1 MARTIKLHIS
11 TVFSLAAMALHV
23 ASAETWYWSPT
34 VQTPNSNG
42 ALFYYWNNANNWT
55 NTAAARGFPQ
65 AGDTAVLGWGSAT
78 APAYYVC
85 NDNASFV
92 LEEVR
97 FEGNKSI
104 GMSQGKVVL
113 RGGGGGLKYM
123 HNSSSGSNWLG
134 LYAVGDGEVPIHIDK
149 NITYAL
155 QVCMQK
161 KGTGNPT
168 IVKTGPGKFVCHNQ
182 ASKNSYTIPLT
193 LIRQGAYDITTPT
206 ALNGVTL
213 AFDGDD
219 ASQRITYC
227 YRDTDLHDL
236 TLKNIG
242 FYETNGVANTT
253 HGFSAQ
259 NDNQVKFTGTPKQN
273 PTVFSGQFYN
283 KSGLNWAPDSA
294 SYTFVCSNAVSATHG
309 SVIVT
314 KGTVKLVT
322 GASFTALSRLDV
334 AAGAVFEV
342 EEGSGANFHADSMTL
357 ADATAQLKLA
367 TGVSLEIDAATL
379 QGKALPA
386 GTYSA
391 DGANDTRRAAWIDG
405 AGTVTVL
412 NGPANIDTWS
422 GAGADTL
429 ATTDGNWESGAA
441 PDVTAGDL
449 LATFATGGTEA
460 MLPAGTAAAFD
471 GLVLDAANLGGSSF
485 AFTAGSGATASV
497 GASGISV
504 PAASAETIWTMGWPI
519 TVAGGAQTWN
529 ISTKNTIKFNAPI
542 GGGEALAITGGGA
555 VELNADGTHAG
566 ALTLDQGAFKVTAGN
581 ALGAS
586 SRKVSYHYDRASLT
600 FDGNFT
606 VGAPIDGTPLSA
618 EGTSAGGLK
627 VTAGSDVVFAGRI
640 YNYTRMWVNV
650 GAGGTATFRNGLV
663 VGVNGMTGHLD
674 LRGGGTFIVTNAPAT
689 MGQKTIMNGSTLD
702 LRVAGNKLSSGNTY
716 WTELTNSRLVTRVD
730 NAFENGAM
738 VYLGTSCSFDMDGH
752 NQKLNVL
759 HGLAGSTVTSP
770 RPATLT
776 LLCSQNGMA
785 QDNNYGG
792 ENRANP
798 VAFAGQVSVTKQGS
812 CQHTLAATSSST
824 GTLKVT
830 AGTLTLSGSWP
841 NCTNVVVS
849 GGTFAVKNANA
860 FGDADRAPGEQPK
873 VVLNVAASDAAL
885 NLDYS
890 GRIDCAEIHVD
901 GEKSFGTFGAT
912 GSGAENEVAWIT
924 GTGFIR
930 VLPKGTQVIFR

>member
-1 MARTIKLHIS
+1 MKRLTIA
-11 TVFSLAAMALHV
+11 VLAATLVAHV

-34 VQTPNSNG
+34 HQSPNNKG
-42 ALFYYWNNANNWT
+42 NLYYFWNDAENWT
-55 NTAAARGFPQ
+55 NSAAARGCPQ
-65 AGDTAVLGWGSAT
+65 AGDTAVLGWGSAS
-78 APAYYVC
+78 AAAYNVC
-85 NDNASFV
+85 NDNESFV

-97 FEGNKSI
+97 FEGNHSI
-104 GMSQGKVVL
+104 SMNQGKIVL

-123 HNSSSGSNWLG
+123 HNSASGSNWMG

-182 ASKNSYTIPLT
+182 ASGNSYTIPLT
-193 LIRQGAYDITTPT
+193 LIRQGAYDITSPT

-219 ASQRITYC
+219 DSQRITYC
-227 YRDTDLHDL
+227 YRATDLHDL

-242 FYETNGVANTT
+242 FYETNGVANTA

-273 PTVFSGQFYN
+273 PTVFSGTFYS
-283 KSGLNWAPDSA
+283 KSGLNWAPDSD

-322 GASFTALSRLDV
+322 GASFTALSRLNV
-334 AAGAVFEV
+334 SAGAVFEV
-342 EEGSGANFHADSMTL
+342 EEGSGANFHADNMTL

-379 QGKALPA
+379 HGNALQA

-391 DGANDTRRAAWIDG
+391 DGANGTRRAAWIDG

-412 NGPANIDTWS
+412 NGPASVDTWS
-422 GAGADTL
+422 GAGADNL
-429 ATTDGNWESGAA
+429 ATTDGNWESGEA
-441 PDVTAGDL
+441 PDITAGDL

-460 MLPAGTAAAFD
+460 MLPAGTAAAFE
-471 GLVLDAANLGGSSF
+471 GVVLDSANLGGNAF
-485 AFTAGSGATASV
+485 AFTAGSGATASI

-504 PAASAETIWTMGWPI
+504 PAASAGTTWTMNWPI

-529 ISTKNTIKFNAPI
+529 IGTNNTMKFNAPI
-542 GGGEALAITGGGA
+542 GGDEALTITGGGA

-566 ALTLDQGAFKVTAGN
+566 VMSLDQGTFTITAGN

-586 SRKVSYHYDRASLT
+586 SRAVNYYYDRVSLT
-600 FDGNFT
+600 FDGNLT
-606 VGAPIDGTPLSA
+606 VGTPIDGTYLSA
-618 EGTSAGGLK
+618 QNTSAGGLK

-650 GAGGTATFRNGLV
+650 GAGGTATFRKGLV
-663 VGVNGMTGHLD
+663 VGVNAMTGHLD
-674 LRGGGTFIVTNAPAT
+674 LRGGGTVIVTNATAT

-716 WTELTNSRLVTRVD
+716 WTELTKSRLVTRVD
-730 NAFENGAM
+730 NALENGMM
-738 VYLGTSCSFDMDGH
+738 VYLDASSSFDMDGH
-752 NQKLNVL
+752 NQQLNVL
-759 HGLAGSTVTSP
+759 HGLAGSTVTSS

-776 LLCSQNGMA
+776 LLCSQNGMS
-785 QDNNYGG
+785 QDNDFGG
-792 ENRANP
+792 ENRADSA
-798 VAFAGQVSVTKQGS
+798 AFVGQVSVKKQGS
-812 CQHTLAATSSST
+812 YQHTLAATSSST

-841 NCTNVVVS
+841 NCTNLVAA
-849 GGTFAVKNANA
+849 GGTFAVKNVNA
-860 FGDADRAPGEQPK
+860 FGDNLRAPGESPK
-873 VVLNVAASDAAL
+873 VEVDVASGASLA
-885 NLDYS
+885 LDYT
-890 GRIDCAEIHVD
+890 GRIDCAAFRV
-901 GEKSFGTFGAT
+901 GGVKLYGTFGAP
-912 GSGAENEVAWIT
+912 GSGADNEYAWIS
-924 GTGFIR
+924 GTGLMR
-930 VLPKGTQVIFR
+930 ALPKGVTIIIR

>member
-1 MARTIKLHIS
+1 MKRLTIAAIAA
-11 TVFSLAAMALHV
+11 TLAQFAV
-23 ASAETWYWSPT
+23 AETWYWSPT
-34 VQTPNSNG
+34 VKTPNSKNQM
-42 ALFYYWNNANNWT
+42 FYFWNNENNWT
-55 NTAAARGFPQ
+55 NTAAARGFPH
-65 AGDTAVLGWGSAT
+65 AGDTAVLGWGSAGD
-78 APAYYVC
+78 AAYYVC
-85 NDNASFV
+85 NDNESFV

-123 HNSSSGSNWLG
+123 HNSSSGSNWMG

-161 KGTGNPT
+161 RGTGNPT

-182 ASKNSYTIPLT
+182 ASGNSYTIPLT

-227 YRDTDLHDL
+227 YRATDLHDL

-322 GASFTALSRLDV
+322 GASFTALSRLNV
-334 AAGAVFEV
+334 SAGAVFEV

-367 TGVSLEIDAATL
+367 TGVSLEIDAASL

-391 DGANDTRRAAWIDG
+391 DGANGTRRAAWIDG

-412 NGPANIDTWS
+412 NGPANIDTWI

-441 PDVTAGDL
+441 PDITAGDL
-449 LATFATGGTEA
+449 LATFATSGTEA
-460 MLPAGTAAAFD
+460 ALPAGMAAAFD

-504 PAASAETIWTMGWPI
+504 PAASADTTWTMGWPI
-519 TVAGGAQTWN
+519 TVTGSAQTWN
-529 ISTKNTIKFNAPI
+529 VGSNNTVKFNAPI
-542 GGGEALAITGGGA
+542 DGGAALTITGGGA

-566 ALTLDQGAFKVTAGN
+566 ALTLDQGTFKVTAGN

-586 SRKVSYHYDRASLT
+586 SRKVNYYYDHASLT
-600 FDGNFT
+600 FDGAFT
-606 VGAPIDGTPLSA
+606 VDAPIDGTPLSA

-627 VTAGSDVVFAGRI
+627 VTAGSDVAFAGRI

-650 GAGGTATFRNGLV
+650 GAGGTATFRKGLS
-663 VGVNGMTGHLD
+663 VGVNGMIGHLS
-674 LRGGGTFIVTNAPAT
+674 LNGGGTVVVTNTPAS
-689 MGQKTIMNGSTLD
+689 MGQKTVMNDSTLD
-702 LRVAGNKLSSGNTY
+702 LRVAGNKFSSGNTY
-716 WTELTNSRLVTRVD
+716 WTELTNSRLVTRVANALD
-730 NAFENGAM
+730 NGTM
-738 VYLGTSCSFDMDGH
+738 LYLNANSVFDLDGH
-752 NQKLNVL
+752 DEKLNVL
-759 HGLAGSTVTSP
+759 HGVAGSTVTSS

-776 LLCSQNGMA
+776 LFCSQNGVA
-785 QDNNYGG
+785 QDANYGG
-792 ENRANP
+792 ENRADS

-812 CQHTLAATSSST
+812 YQHTLAATSSST

-830 AGTLTLSGSWP
+830 AGTLALSGAWP
-841 NCTNVVVS
+841 NCTNVVVA
-849 GGTFAVKNANA
+849 GGTFAVRNANA
-860 FGDADRAPGEQPK
+860 FGDADRAPGAQPK
-873 VVLNVAASDAAL
+873 VVFNVPASGATL
-885 NLDYS
+885 NLNYA
-890 GRIDCAEIHVD
+890 GTINCAEIRVD
-901 GEKSFGTFGAT
+901 GERVFGTFGAV
-912 GSGAENEVAWIT
+912 ECDWIT

-930 VLPKGTQVIFR
+930 ALQAGTSVIFR